1 MRHYLEHPLWA
12 WAAFNALIVA
22 MLLLDL
28 SMIRREGWAVGV
40 REALGWSL
48 FWIVL
53 ALAFGAGVWRLCG
66 STSAMEFLA
75 SYLIEKSLSVD
86 NLFVFWMIFSRFS
99 VPDEHQHKVLFLG
112 ILGALVLRAVF
123 ILAGTALLASF
134 HWVSVVFG
142 GFLML
147 SGIRMAAGPAAMA
160 GGPDSP
166 LVRLLRRW
174 LPMSERLEGGR
185 FFVRSGGRWLATPLL
200 AVLLAVET
208 TDIVFAADSVPAV
221 LAVSRDPFIVYT
233 SNALAVLGL
242 RALYLVLAGAVRR
255 LRYLGPGLCVILVF
269 VGAKMIVSEWVHVP
283 VALVLGFVA
292 LCLAASVAASLL
304 RPGEVLP

>member
-22 MLLLDL
+22 TLLLDL
-28 SMIRREGWAVGV
+28 FSFRREGRAVGV
-40 REALGWSL
+40 KEAAGWSL
-48 FWIVL
+48 FWIAL
-53 ALAFGAGVWRLCG
+53 ALAFGAAVWRFCG
-66 STSAMEFLA
+66 SITAMEFLA
-75 SYLIEKSLSVD
+75 GYLIEKSLSVD
-86 NLFVFWMIFSRFS
+86 NLFVFWMIFSSFS

-112 ILGALVLRAVF
+112 ILGALVLRAAF
-123 ILAGTALLASF
+123 IFAGTALLARF
-134 HWVSVVFG
+134 HWVSFVFG
-142 GFLML
+142 GFLVL
-147 SGIRMAAGPAAMA
+147 TGVHMAAGPAAGA

-166 LVRLLRRW
+166 VVRLLRRW

-200 AVLLAVET
+200 AVLLVVEL

-221 LAVSRDPFIVYT
+221 LAVSRDPFVVYT

-242 RALYLVLAGAVRR
+242 RALYFVLAGAVRR
-255 LRYLGPGLCVILVF
+255 LRYLGLGLSVILVF
-269 VGAKMIVSEWVHVP
+269 VGARMIVSEWVHVP

-292 LCLAASVAASLL
+292 LCLTAAAAASLL